1 MTGLAPGRTTPGQAL
16 LRLVLLLAPPAA
28 LLLSEAAGVGPAAW
42 LVVLVTLVA
51 ATWALFPE
59 SAAGSAALFLVVA
72 WWGLGLRD
80 GLHPAAL
87 GAAALVLG
95 AHVAAVVAA
104 YGPPTL
110 AVDPALVRRWALRGG
125 LVLLSSPAVF
135 LLVRAVR
142 DGEPP
147 PGLWTAGMVAVLG
160 AVVVANVLHERRTTP

>member
-1 MTGLAPGRTTPGQAL
+1 MTGTVLGRTTPGQAN

-28 LLLSEAAGVGPAAW
+28 LLLTATAGVGPAAW

-51 ATWALFPE
+51 AVWALFPE

-87 GAAALVLG
+87 GAAALVLVS
-95 AHVAAVVAA
+95 HVAAVVAA
-104 YGPPTL
+104 HGPPTVAL
-110 AVDPALVRRWALRGG
+110 DPALARRWAVRAG
-125 LVLLSSPAVF
+125 LVLLSAPAVF
-135 LLVRAVR
+135 LVVHAVR
-142 DGEPP
+142 DGAPP

-160 AVVVANVLHERRTTP
+160 AVLVANVLHERRAAG